1 MAIKLT
7 LLKSGELLISDAKE
21 LVQEDEQLEP
31 YAYLLNRPH
40 VVITSHR
47 QEDTEQIDVIFR
59 PWIVISKDSN
69 VVVPTDWVVPIVE
82 PLDSIREMY
91 VEKQKTFPKEETL
104 DFKENK
110 KDGD

>member
-21 LVQEDEQLEP
+21 LAQEENQLDP
-31 YAYLLNRPH
+31 YAYLLNHPH
-40 VVITSHR
+40 TVIISHR
-47 QEDTEQIDVIFR
+47 KEDTEQVDVVFR
-59 PWIVISKDSN
+59 PWIVISKDNN
-69 VVVPTDWVVPIVE
+69 VVVPTDWVVTIVE

-91 VEKQKTFPKEETL
+91 VEKQKTFPKEKTL
-104 DFKENK
+104 DFTETK

>member
-21 LVQEDEQLEP
+21 LVGEEDQLEP
-31 YAYLLNRPH
+31 YAYLLNHPH
-40 VVITSHR
+40 TVIISHR
-47 QEDTEQIDVIFR
+47 QEDTEQVDVVFR
-59 PWIVISKDSN
+59 PWIVISKDNN
-69 VVVPTDWVVPIVE
+69 VVVPTDWVVTIVE

-91 VEKQKTFPKEETL
+91 VEKQKTFPKEKTL
-104 DFKENK
+104 DFTETK